1 MTSKRRLALAM
12 AGVAGVACLV
22 AGGLLIGWLHAI
34 FLTAMGMMYF
44 ALDQRFRT
52 VVTRDTI
59 QARGIVHSWTMPV
72 DQTQELVIR
81 DVGGD
86 PVYVLTTGGRRR
98 RLPKV
103 EPEHVPAISELTGLP
118 IHDQRS

>member
-1 MTSKRRLALAM
+1 MPRR
-12 AGVAGVACLV
+12 GR
-22 AGGLLIGWLHAI
+22 LLIGWLHAI

-86 PVYVLTTGGRRR
+86 RSTSSPRAAPA